1 MTNRSL
7 VTRIGV
13 LALLIA
19 GMSSAHAATPAQKS
33 TSSANAPQVSLRAVD
48 YAQLERNVGQRIV
61 VHTTIGTTRQ
71 GVLKRFSKV
80 NITVQLGAD
89 NGAIELEIPR
99 NTIREALLEIA
110 PADPLFLNEKSPYEG
125 KSGAQKN

>member
-7 VTRIGV
+7 VSRIGA
-13 LALLIA
+13 LALLA
-19 GMSSAHAATPAQKS
+19 MGVSSVYAAAPAQK
-33 TSSANAPQVSLRAVD
+33 AAPATQVSLRAVD
-48 YAQLERNVGQRIV
+48 YAQLERNVGQRV
-61 VHTTIGTTRQ
+61 VIHTTNGTTRQ
-71 GVLKRFSKV
+71 GVLKRFSKA